1 MSAEFWDDDN
11 DRVYRQI
18 TNNNIQGKE
27 DIDKMKE
34 ILIKESNTYSEQDL
48 KKLKEEHQQEIKKIK
63 KAAEMQMRNVKM
75 FARDRQ
81 RQVLEKMV
89 EKIKVIFDSEMLK
102 LIGEVNLIKD

>member
-34 ILIKESNTYSEQDL
+34 ILIKESNTYSE
-48 KKLKEEHQQEIKKIK
+48 
-63 KAAEMQMRNVKM
+63 
-75 FARDRQ
+75 
-81 RQVLEKMV
+81 
-89 EKIKVIFDSEMLK
+89 
-102 LIGEVNLIKD
+102 